1 MPFQFHRNIDIVR
14 QELTLKEHFR
24 WENWNCMFLGISE
37 HCICS
42 TECLILLSLD
52 VWRALQRK
60 EGTGRGQEMFT
71 GGWLLF
77 TVVNIQAEWFG
88 DTLHGWLVL
97 LCYTLASVPTLSPT
111 LEFCQNNY
119 KETLYKVNKAWN
131 VFLAWQNTL
140 GPGNTGVLKC
150 WALKFRRS
158 GTPGPMQVLLR
169 NRKGM

>member
-1 MPFQFHRNIDIVR
+1 MVTKGKCPSNFIEILILSD
-14 QELTLKEHFR
+14 KS
-24 WENWNCMFLGISE
+24 WPWKSISGGKTE
-37 HCICS
+37 IACS
-42 TECLILLSLD
+42 WVSECLILLSLD

-97 LCYTLASVPTLSPT
+97 LCYSLASVPTLSPT

-158 GTPGPMQVLLR
+158 GTPGPMQALLR

>member
-42 TECLILLSLD
+42 TECFVLSLD

-60 EGTGRGQEMFT
+60 EGTGRGQEMFM
-71 GGWLLF
+71 GGWLLLA
-77 TVVNIQAEWFG
+77 VVNIQAECFW
-88 DTLHGWLVL
+88 DTLRGWLVPL
-97 LCYTLASVPTLSPT
+97 WYSLANVPTLSPT

-119 KETLYKVNKAWN
+119 KDTLYKVNKAWN

-150 WALKFRRS
+150 WDSEIPQIWYPR
-158 GTPGPMQVLLR
+158 PMQVLLR
-169 NRKGM
+169 NRKGT